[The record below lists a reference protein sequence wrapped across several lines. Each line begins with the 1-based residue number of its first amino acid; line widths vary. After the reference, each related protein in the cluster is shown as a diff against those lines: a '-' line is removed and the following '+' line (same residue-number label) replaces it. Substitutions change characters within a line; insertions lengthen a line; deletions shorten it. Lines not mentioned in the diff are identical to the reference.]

1 MMLGFFNQI
10 RVEFGVPIPLDCLDG
25 VLIVNK
31 KPDRLGFRPQRGNIE
46 VLEGRSEGME
56 FGSVVCAL
64 SQGDREVFGSC
75 MWQRGICCVET
86 GARWSWVAKSGAIYR
101 KNEVITSVRLV

>member
-46 VLEGRSEGME
+46 VLEGCSEGME
-56 FGSVVCAL
+56 LAI
-64 SQGDREVFGSC
+64 R
-75 MWQRGICCVET
+75 QRCLC
-86 GARWSWVAKSGAIYR
+86 
-101 KNEVITSVRLV
+101 LVPGR

>member
-46 VLEGRSEGME
+46 VLEGCSEGM
-56 FGSVVCAL
+56 GSAAFFVPCP
-64 SQGDREVFGSC
+64 REIERYSGVACGSE
-75 MWQRGICCVET
+75 GY
-86 GARWSWVAKSGAIYR
+86 VA
-101 KNEVITSVRLV
+101 